1 MSCFSRNEKCQSTC
15 AGFDLVTMPL
25 PCGVVALFASTP
37 ARAHWFFS
45 FLSKQ
50 DVRIDWPI
58 IICLK
63 TWRTHE
69 LTYNYYAVWVVS
81 SFSFLVFFFK
91 YYCYIS
97 DIYLRAVPKWLVPIE
112 AQIWLIFLS
121 WRSMILGLCFCN
133 QLWNIVT
140 FSRILDHENRTE
152 NICHCLRMMIFLHRQ
167 SEKKSCVLFFLNN
180 RNTLSCHKLLIP
192 NVF

>member
-1 MSCFSRNEKCQSTC
+1 MSIHLRWFWFGHNATHLRGRGIIRINTS
-15 AGFDLVTMPL
+15 
-25 PCGVVALFASTP
+25 
-37 ARAHWFFS
+37 ARALI
-45 FLSKQ
+45 FLIS
-50 DVRIDWPI
+50 
-58 IICLK
+58 LK
-63 TWRTHE
+63 TRRPYW
-69 LTYNYYAVWVVS
+69 LTYNHLSQNLTYAWIDLQLLCSLGCQFVFI
-81 SFSFLVFFFK
+81 FSFFFK

-167 SEKKSCVLFFLNN
+167 SEKKAVCYFFLNN